1 MPATP
6 DRDTLR
12 LRRPDRRPPAEAVA
26 LAARELA
33 RRPRAY
39 TATDV
44 RLSPP
49 DRALVSFGERYP
61 GVAERFHP
69 GVLWSAAHGHAH
81 PGQPAR
87 HPCGWDLA
95 RAWQRRHRGPA
106 LRVDPLGRRLLGD
119 PCGSC
124 QAALGWRPPAPPR
137 PKPKPRTA
145 RSRSGT
151 NRTAAARSSTA
162 RSSTARSSTA
172 RTSGSRSIRVP
183 LPGRAL
189 AAAAGCPAD
198 GLSPKRAAENAA
210 ALRRMKMNPADWP
223 HLTRPGRR

>member
-137 PKPKPRTA
+137 PRPKP
-145 RSRSGT
+145 
-151 NRTAAARSSTA
+151 
-162 RSSTARSSTA
+162 A
-172 RTSGSRSIRVP
+172 RTSRAGARKPAARKRAGPSTAARPSPTPTRVGSRAVRVP
-183 LPGRAL
+183 ALL
-189 AAAAGCPAD
+189 AAAHPAGIT
-198 GLSPKRAAENAA
+198 AEQAKYNTE
-210 ALRRMKMNPADWP
+210 ALERMRMDPRRWP
-223 HLTRPGRR
+223 HLTRPSR